1 MRWAGHVARIG
12 AMRNAYIVFVR
23 KSEEENTLGR
33 YRNHKEIG
41 WEDMNCIYMAQDR
54 DQCGAV
60 VNTVVSV

>member
-1 MRWAGHVARIG
+1 
-12 AMRNAYIVFVR
+12 MRNAYIVFVR

-41 WEDMNCIYMAQDR
+41 WEDMNCIHMAQDR